1 LEQTLS
7 ELKAEL
13 KEQEEAALAMTEEM
27 ADEMGMLKEKVKLL
41 ESENEKLL
49 KDKENLLDEVS

>member
-1 LEQTLS
+1 MEQTLS